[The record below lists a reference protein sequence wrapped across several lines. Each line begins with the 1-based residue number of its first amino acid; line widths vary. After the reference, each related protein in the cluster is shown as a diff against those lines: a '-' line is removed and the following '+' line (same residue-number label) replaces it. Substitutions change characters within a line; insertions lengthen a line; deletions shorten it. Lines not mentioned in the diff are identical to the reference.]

1 MKEPTAMSGFSAK
14 LPAATYGFE
23 DTSLARGL
31 LLLACG

>member
-1 MKEPTAMSGFSAK
+1 MSGFFAK
-14 LPAATYGFE
+14 LPAATHGSE